1 MRTRLLTAIS
11 LAVCALCAWTA
22 CDTKAEL
29 PTELPKYPVKAP
41 IAVAKATSGEATV
54 NGVVDDDKR
63 TITFDAKKNN
73 YELHKDIRSIKLGI
87 GGDCPTVQVNEQFAV
102 RFSMLGSGY
111 KGTGAGAALICL
123 YAFKQNPDLKQISL
137 VM

>member
-1 MRTRLLTAIS
+1 MKTRLLTAIS

-54 NGVVDDDKR
+54 NGVVDDEKR
-63 TITFDAKKNN
+63 TITFKFD
-73 YELHKDIRSIKLGI
+73 HPTSDIKAI
-87 GGDCPTVQVNEQFAV
+87 TVHLE
-102 RFSMLGSGY
+102 Y
-111 KGTGAGAALICL
+111 KENHTTL
-123 YAFKQNPDLKQISL
+123 
-137 VM
+137 